1 MRQNISPSER
11 DVRLAVGLPIAIIV
25 LVSAGITTVLG
36 IFAAVFAVA
45 MVLTAVTGYDP
56 MYDLF
61 DVEPAIARP
70 I

>member
-11 DVRLAVGLPIAIIV
+11 DVRLAVFTPIAIIV

-45 MVLTAVTGYDP
+45 MVLTAVAGYDP
-56 MYDLF
+56 TVELF
-61 DVEPAIARP
+61 DVEPADALP
-70 I
+70 V

>member
-1 MRQNISPSER
+1 MRQNLSPSER
-11 DVRLAVGLPIAIIV
+11 DVRLGVFTPIAVIV

-45 MVLTAVTGYDP
+45 MVLTAVAGYDP
-56 MYDLF
+56 TYDLF
-61 DVEPAIARP
+61 DVEPAETLP